1 MAELLKVL
9 SSIDLFFIGLCDIIG
24 SGIFFIFIYI
34 LFIGKKWSIYA
45 IILIGISSIISG
57 LCYSEIVS
65 IFKNNSSEFN
75 LIASILGYNYST
87 FFSFLIILF
96 QLFTIASI
104 MIALC
109 KYIFDDNNSSIYFGF
124 FITTLTFVL
133 LFLGIQLS
141 ANIISS
147 IGVIIILLCITIII
161 SGFVKIDFNEKSKRL
176 LINQT
181 ATPFNFIVCCA
192 FSVFLFSG
200 YDSIIKVYE
209 EVHPDDI
216 KYIPV
221 VIISSIVVS
230 FIIYLLLT
238 IIMLYTF
245 DNSIKNE
252 NAPISILFRN
262 LLNEKAFM
270 ISYVIGAIIIFGT
283 FYGTSLISSRFIYGL
298 AKNKILP
305 QVLLQLSRYKTPY
318 IILLLQFIVV
328 ITIVLFHNVIFSV
341 DIANIFVF
349 IILIHINIGIVIYR
363 YNNGVKEG
371 EFRMPFYYRDVPIL
385 PIFNSILIIV
395 LLIVSVYILP
405 DIIYS

>member
-1 MAELLKVL
+1 MNELLKVL
-9 SSIDLFFIGLCDIIG
+9 SSMDLFFIALCDMLG
-24 SGIFFIFIYI
+24 TGIFVIFIHV
-34 LFIGKKWSIYA
+34 LFVGKKWSIYA
-45 IILIGISSIISG
+45 IILIAISSIISG

-104 MIALC
+104 IIAFC
-109 KYIFDDNNSSIYFGF
+109 KYVLNGYDNRLSIYLGV

-147 IGVIIILLCITIII
+147 IGVIIILFMSYIII
-161 SGFVKIDFNEKSKRL
+161 SGFVKIDFNRKSKRL
-176 LINQT
+176 SYS
-181 ATPFNFIVCCA
+181 FNFIICCA
-192 FSVFLFSG
+192 FSIFLFTG

-209 EVHPDDI
+209 EIHPDDI

-230 FIIYLLLT
+230 FIIYLFLSF
-238 IIMLYTF
+238 IMLYSS
-245 DNSIKNE
+245 DNSIKKFY
-252 NAPISILFRN
+252 I
-262 LLNEKAFM
+262 
-270 ISYVIGAIIIFGT
+270 IGAIIIFGT

-305 QVLLQLSRYKTPY
+305 QELLVLSRYKTPY
-318 IILLLQFIVV
+318 IILLLEFIV
-328 ITIVLFHNVIFSV
+328 ILIIVLFHNVIFSV

-385 PIFNSILIIV
+385 PIFNSILIFV
-395 LLIVSVYILP
+395 LLIVSIYILP